1 MVQKHFSQKD
11 GTTWAKPS
19 AKSENRS
26 QRKPPLRK
34 AFENRPSQT
43 HSMHVCYIYIE
54 LLVSGYLAQTT
65 WKTFK
70 LTPDSQCFFFRGQ
83 LVDSLF
89 NKSEPSGFNLL
100 QTTLQ
105 KLLPHENSMLKTT
118 KPPDKWPDRSC
129 PHHHFSRGS
138 VKLNWCS
145 WNWYSPKL
153 WVANK
158 LKKNEKCFGTH
169 PVIGSISWLYKT
181 VWPMR
186 PIACTVTVQPK
197 IWGLTLHGRLMKGA
211 IFGLKTLAFCD
222 HHRYQDHQWNHPGFK
237 HDFVTRKCCSSDINK
252 ALDVNFKK
260 KRREGGIHWHHTFCG
275 THWHLP
281 LAAFPCLSEH
291 HGWSTYTSP
300 LT

>member
-1 MVQKHFSQKD
+1 
-11 GTTWAKPS
+11 
-19 AKSENRS
+19 
-26 QRKPPLRK
+26 
-34 AFENRPSQT
+34 
-43 HSMHVCYIYIE
+43 
-54 LLVSGYLAQTT
+54 
-65 WKTFK
+65 
-70 LTPDSQCFFFRGQ
+70 
-83 LVDSLF
+83 
-89 NKSEPSGFNLL
+89 
-100 QTTLQ
+100 
-105 KLLPHENSMLKTT
+105 MLKTT

-158 LKKNEKCFGTH
+158 LKKNERCVGTH
-169 PVIGSISWLYKT
+169 PVIGSMSWLYKT

-275 THWHLP
+275 THYYP
-281 LAAFPCLSEH
+281 LVVHVAQWLIGELVSDQHNFVGHIDIFLWPPFLAFLNIMFGPPIPPPKPNPVQKYHALWSGLVKAIGVSFTSGRLLSPYFVAGCSA
-291 HGWSTYTSP
+291 GWVDQP
-300 LT
+300 

>member
-43 HSMHVCYIYIE
+43 HSMYVCYIYIE

-169 PVIGSISWLYKT
+169 PVIGSMSWLYKT

-260 KRREGGIHWHHTFCG
+260 NAGKGEFIDI
-275 THWHLP
+275 THFVGHIDIFPWP
-281 LAAFPCLSEH
+281 PFLAFLNIMAGP
-291 HGWSTYTSP
+291 P
-300 LT
+300 IPPP

>member
-1 MVQKHFSQKD
+1 MV
-11 GTTWAKPS
+11 
-19 AKSENRS
+19 
-26 QRKPPLRK
+26 
-34 AFENRPSQT
+34 
-43 HSMHVCYIYIE
+43 
-54 LLVSGYLAQTT
+54 
-65 WKTFK
+65 
-70 LTPDSQCFFFRGQ
+70 FFFQGAIGEFVVQQIRTEWVQ
-83 LVDSLF
+83 LIANDTPKIAASWD
-89 NKSEPSGFNLL
+89 
-100 QTTLQ
+100 
-105 KLLPHENSMLKTT
+105 SMLKTT

-158 LKKNEKCFGTH
+158 LKKIERCFGTH
-169 PVIGSISWLYKT
+169 PVIGSMSWLYKT

-222 HHRYQDHQWNHPGFK
+222 HHCYQDHQWNHPGFK

-260 KRREGGIHWHHTFCG
+260 KTWGRGNSLTSHILWDTLTSSLGRLSLPFWTS
-275 THWHLP
+275 WPVHLYLPTKLTPSRNIMPYDQGLWKP
-281 LAAFPCLSEH
+281 LVFPLL
-291 HGWSTYTSP
+291 GAGY
-300 LT
+300 